1 MCAFTGEFVTALDTP
16 GPEHQKT
23 IMAELAVTAWRPTA
37 SPAGV
42 LPASG
47 IVHHRVTMSGRGAV
61 LARSGWGAFRLIVL
75 ALTLVGFVAMHGLAS
90 TDGDGTHCDP
100 LHALM
105 STAHGS
111 VDDMAGDAPAT
122 TAAAHPDLIASV
134 TFSVQSADH
143 DAHELMT
150 GCLLALLGALAALVL
165 RLLRVPAVESAS
177 TTNLSTPSGQWT
189 ARAPPHPL
197 FLSLCVFRL

>member
-1 MCAFTGEFVTALDTP
+1 MNADRDPVSSTRSRSGS
-16 GPEHQKT
+16 GPPEPSRRR
-23 IMAELAVTAWRPTA
+23 LSVVAWRPD
-37 SPAGV
+37 S
-42 LPASG
+42 LPRPVYCRLRGSC
-47 IVHHRVTMSGRGAV
+47 IIVTMSGRGAV

-105 STAHGS
+105 PTAHGP

-197 FLSLCVFRL
+197 FLSLCVLRL